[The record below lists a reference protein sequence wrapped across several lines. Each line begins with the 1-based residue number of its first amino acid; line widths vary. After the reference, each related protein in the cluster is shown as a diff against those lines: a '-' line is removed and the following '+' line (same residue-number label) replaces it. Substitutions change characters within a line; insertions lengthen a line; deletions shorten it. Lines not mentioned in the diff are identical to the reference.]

1 MDRLLVTGGTSLS
14 GSVRISGAK
23 NSALKLMAASL
34 LASGPTVLHRVP
46 RIRDCRTMVEVLEH
60 LGVRAAWDADALELD
75 TSEVATTETP
85 YELVSQMRASIL
97 VLGPL
102 VARFGRA
109 RVAMPGGCNIG
120 TRSIDLHLRGLERL
134 GVNFTSSHGYL
145 EGAADGLAGA
155 VIHLDYPSVGAT
167 ENILMAAVLARGS
180 TVIENAAREP
190 ELSDLA
196 AMLTSMGARIDG
208 VGSPTIEVEGVDA
221 LRPTAHTT
229 IPDRVEAG
237 TFAIAACATRGSVL
251 LEGARADHLDLVLA
265 KLGSVGADIIETTEG
280 LRVGLAGRPAPVD
293 LVTLPYPG
301 FPTDLQPQMMALLAT
316 ATGTSILT
324 ENVFEARFMF
334 VDELNRMGAD
344 IRTEGHHAV
353 IRGVERLSSAPVRAL
368 DIRAG
373 AAMVIAGLAADGVTA
388 VSDMHFVDRG
398 YEDFEAKLAGLGADV
413 RRERELVPTP

>member
-1 MDRLLVTGGTSLS
+1 MDRLLVTGGTPLS

-23 NSALKLMAASL
+23 NSALKLMAAAL

-60 LGVRAAWDADALELD
+60 LGTRSTWDGDALELD
-75 TSEVATTETP
+75 TTDLSSTETP

-102 VARFGRA
+102 VARFGRT

-134 GVNFTSSHGYL
+134 GVRFASSHGYL
-145 EGAADGLAGA
+145 EATADGLAGA

-196 AMLTSMGARIDG
+196 EMLSSMGARIDG
-208 VGSPTIEVEGVDA
+208 VGSPTIEVDGVDE

-229 IPDRVEAG
+229 IPDRIEAG
-237 TFAIAACATRGSVL
+237 TFAIAACATGGSVL

-265 KLGSVGADIIETTEG
+265 KLGEVGADIATTTEG
-280 LRVGLAGRPAPVD
+280 LRVGLEGRPAPAD

-301 FPTDLQPQMMALLAT
+301 FPTDLQPQMMALLST

-388 VSDMHFVDRG
+388 VSDMHYVDRG
-398 YEDFEAKLAGLGADV
+398 YEDFEAKLVGLGADV
-413 RRERELVPTP
+413 RRERELVPTT